1 MTTKIKRGD
10 ALIIVDPQ
18 VDFCPGGALAVEGGD
33 EIMTSISA
41 LAREFREAGA
51 VVVITQDWH
60 PANQISFASQH
71 SAEPFSTKQ
80 VSYGEQTMWPDHC
93 VQGTPG
99 AEFHPALDATL
110 AQVIIRKGTNPLIDS
125 YSAFTENDGVTTTGL
140 GGYLD
145 AMDVTRCFFVG
156 LAYDYCV
163 GYSALDAADDGFDAV
178 VVRDLTRAIN
188 SESAGAMKWKL
199 DEAGVVSMN
208 SEDI

>member
-71 SAEPFSTKQ
+71 GAEPFSTKQ

-199 DEAGVVSMN
+199 DEAGVVSVN